1 MNSQEPNFN
10 TDNIFLEDNTDTNQ
24 FNNDDD
30 ENQNDNTYNSRDER
44 TRIKPNRIRLSFEQE
59 KKIQKLPSFTVGE
72 AKRDRINSARYLNI
86 NEYKPFTLYNF
97 PLFFWMVGLLFI
109 AGDILLICNI
119 ILKKKNKHFIDGFYG
134 KNFWEYIV
142 IIVIFLIGFSFFCV
156 AKYESITIDKTK
168 GLMTLTKF
176 ELLYCKKKQLIIPL
190 EQINSIFP
198 VRVQAYNTPS
208 SYTCLNKIGITFNN
222 TSTIYLFKTIC
233 AYFIIKDVI
242 KIRAYLYRKI
252 QPYDTVKEELFGTE
266 VDNNI
271 LQ

>member
-1 MNSQEPNFN
+1 MNTQEPNFN

-24 FNNDDD
+24 YNNDDD

-72 AKRDRINSARYLNI
+72 AKRDRINSARYLDI
-86 NEYKPFTLYNF
+86 SEYKPFTLYNF
-97 PLFFWMVGLLFI
+97 PLFFWMIGLLFI
-109 AGDILLICNI
+109 AGDILLISNI

-134 KNFWEYIV
+134 KYFWEYIV

-168 GLMTLTKF
+168 GLMTLSKF
-176 ELLYCKKKQLIIPL
+176 ELIYCKKKTLIIPL

-198 VRVQAYNTPS
+198 VRVQSYNTPS

-233 AYFIIKDVI
+233 SYFIIKDVI

-252 QPYDTVKEELFGTE
+252 QPYDTVQEELYGTQ
-266 VDNNI
+266 VDNAV

>member
-10 TDNIFLEDNTDTNQ
+10 TDNIFLDDNNDTNQ
-24 FNNDDD
+24 YNNDDD
-30 ENQNDNTYNSRDER
+30 NQNDNTYNSRDER
-44 TRIKPNRIRLSFEQE
+44 NRIRPNRIRLSFEQE

-142 IIVIFLIGFSFFCV
+142 IIVIF
-156 AKYESITIDKTK
+156 
-168 GLMTLTKF
+168 
-176 ELLYCKKKQLIIPL
+176 
-190 EQINSIFP
+190 
-198 VRVQAYNTPS
+198 
-208 SYTCLNKIGITFNN
+208 
-222 TSTIYLFKTIC
+222 
-233 AYFIIKDVI
+233 
-242 KIRAYLYRKI
+242 
-252 QPYDTVKEELFGTE
+252 
-266 VDNNI
+266 
-271 LQ
+271 